1 MRRDKE
7 NERVFIRINKKGW
20 VDVTN
25 EITSISFRGD
35 SYYVRFRMGKAYHFA
50 THCVVTLSDCVPL
63 SFDPSAFSSFFQQ
76 EVSGVYESC
85 GRILSFDHRHGLR
98 KMSAERWNEF
108 QNFQKFIK
116 NSYDYYRDLASVY
129 DQDGDSDFL
138 VTQYDKIQK
147 EWQGHR
153 VLKDVLCRTER
164 AFQKP
169 DLIFPFPH
177 NFNQMKAIE
186 MGMSSNVSVIQGP
199 PGTGKTQTI
208 LNLIA
213 NILVQGKTVA
223 IISNNNAAVRNV
235 YDKMEEAGYG
245 FLCANLGNLANRELF
260 FSQEHERKRLPQGE
274 RGPRLLD
281 LIKEEQL
288 YFTNDIKKGELMEER
303 SKLRMQYARSD
314 TKKDANLIIKTSV
327 PSNKII
333 RFAAK
338 LEKRGKERLGL
349 FTRLRLRFQYGI
361 SLKPYKKNASLL
373 SEQLKFAYVERR
385 LEELDKEIRDIKDE
399 MKRYEATGS
408 QQKILESSRY
418 IWNRALSKRLDSLK
432 EVEYD
437 ASNFKLK
444 FSSFIQRYPVIL
456 SSTYSLPST
465 VSPSFCFDYLIID
478 EASQSTITTVLP
490 SLAKGKNL
498 IVIGDDKQL
507 PPVITEQVITQE
519 KYLSIHH
526 DIKGLYRDDGKSFL
540 TFIQSQMPKTMPVTL
555 LREHYRCSPEIIGFS
570 NERIYGNELVC
581 EKASDDGTRLKLI
594 KTVPGNHARRNDA
607 GGPGLYNQR
616 EIDEIA
622 KALKNM
628 PKKKGVGVI
637 TPYRRQAE
645 LLKSAL
651 PEDVEVGTIHTFQG
665 RECQTI
671 FLSCVAN
678 DADDYRKDDEIRRAF
693 VNDERM
699 INVAVTRAKD
709 EFILVAS
716 DKIVH
721 SQKGILADLVKYIT
735 YQTGSVVEEG
745 HVRSIFDLLYEDYAK
760 TRKRLFS
767 GKNIASEE
775 LMAKTLDSVLDKK
788 EFSSLKYSMHVT
800 LKTAVKIDSKKYSA
814 EEYKYLSHP
823 WTHLDFVIFN
833 RFDKIPVLAIEVDG
847 IAYHEQCSKQLNRD
861 ALKDRCLSDCHL
873 PILRVKTN
881 QANVGISV
889 IEALQSC
896 WDNR

>member
-1 MRRDKE
+1 MRLGKE

-20 VDVTN
+20 ADLTN
-25 EITSISFRGD
+25 EITSISFQGD

-98 KMSAERWNEF
+98 KMSPERWNQF
-108 QNFQKFIK
+108 QNFQNFIK
-116 NSYDYYRDLASVY
+116 KSFGYYRDLASIY
-129 DQDGDSDFL
+129 DREGDSDFL
-138 VTQYDKIQK
+138 AAQYDKIQK
-147 EWQGHR
+147 DWQGH
-153 VLKDVLCRTER
+153 VLKDVLYRTER
-164 AFQKP
+164 TFQNP

-177 NFNQMKAIE
+177 NFNQMKAIK

-274 RGPRLLD
+274 RDPRLLD
-281 LIKEEQL
+281 LIKEEQF
-288 YFTNDIKKGELMEER
+288 YFANDIKKGELMEER
-303 SKLRMQYARSD
+303 SKLRMQYVRSGAQ
-314 TKKDANLIIKTSV
+314 KDASLKIKVSV

-333 RFAAK
+333 RFAAT

-349 FTRLRLRFQYGI
+349 FVRLKLRCRYGV
-361 SLKPYKKNASLL
+361 SSKPYKKNASFL

-385 LEELDKEIRDIKDE
+385 LEELDKEIRDIEDE

-432 EVEYD
+432 EVAYD
-437 ASNFKLK
+437 ASSFKLK

-465 VSPSFCFDYLIID
+465 VPSSFCFDYLIID

-490 SLAKGKNL
+490 SLTKGNNL

-507 PPVITEQVITQE
+507 PPVIPEQVISQE
-519 KYLSIHH
+519 KQLAHRYGIES
-526 DIKGLYRDDGKSFL
+526 LYRDDGKSFL
-540 TFIQSQMPKTMPVTL
+540 TFIQNQMPKTMPATL

-570 NERIYGNELVC
+570 NERIYGNELVL
-581 EKASDDGTRLKLI
+581 ERANDGGTHLKLI
-594 KTVPGNHARRNDA
+594 QTVPGNHARRNDT

-622 KALKNM
+622 RALENM
-628 PKKKGVGVI
+628 PQKKGVGVI

-645 LLKSAL
+645 LLRNVL

-665 RECQTI
+665 QEYQTI

-709 EFILVAS
+709 EFILVVS
-716 DKIVH
+716 DKIAH

-745 HVRSIFDLLYEDYAK
+745 HIRSIFDLLYEDYAE
-760 TRKRLFS
+760 TRKELFS
-767 GKNIASEE
+767 GKNVASEE
-775 LMAKTLDSVLDKK
+775 LMSKVLDSILSQE
-788 EFSSLKYSMHVT
+788 EFSSFQYSMHVT
-800 LKTAVKIDSKKYSA
+800 LKSVVKIDSKKYSVD
-814 EEYKYLSHP
+814 EYKYLSHP

-881 QANVGISV
+881 QANVKTSV
-889 IEALQSC
+889 VKALRSSWNNQ
-896 WDNR
+896 